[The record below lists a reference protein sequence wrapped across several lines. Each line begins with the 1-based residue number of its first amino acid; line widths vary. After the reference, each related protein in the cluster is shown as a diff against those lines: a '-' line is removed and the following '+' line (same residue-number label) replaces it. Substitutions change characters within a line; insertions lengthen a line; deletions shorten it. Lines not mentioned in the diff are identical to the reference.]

1 MEVKL
6 VAYMKNPMNVIEKV
20 ACNCYDS
27 TPTDNFAIAQSC
39 YDSGHLSVFEFAQFH
54 FHIKGVSRALM
65 AQLTRHRTGK
75 FCIRSQRYVEED
87 EFRYVIPKTI
97 ANDIDAMFRY
107 EGIMMEIADAYTRLK
122 ELGIP
127 KEDARMVLPNA
138 CETII
143 DFSIDGRNLIH
154 FFNERLCFHA
164 QWEIRE
170 LAQKMKELVV
180 AECPEFAKYCVPK
193 CEAYSIPFCT
203 EKKCCG
209 RHKKLENIVI
219 RKEVKS

>member
-6 VAYMKNPMNVIEKV
+6 VRVTENPLGTIEKV

-27 TPTDNFAIAQSC
+27 TPTDNFAIAQDC
-39 YDSGHLSVFEFAQFH
+39 YNSGHLSVFEFAQFH
-54 FHIKGVSRALM
+54 FHIEGVSRALL
-65 AQLTRHRTGK
+65 AQITRHRTGK
-75 FCIRSQRYVEED
+75 FCVRSQRYVQED
-87 EFRYVIPKTI
+87 EFSYVIPETI
-97 ANDIDAMFRY
+97 ANDDDAMFRY
-107 EGIMMEIADAYTRLK
+107 EGIMMEISEAYTRLK

-138 CETII
+138 CTTII

-154 FFNERLCFHA
+154 FFNERLCSHA

-170 LAQKMKELVV
+170 LAQAMKALVV

-193 CEAYSIPFCT
+193 CESHGIPYCT

-209 RHKKLENIVI
+209 RHKKLEDIV
-219 RKEVKS
+219 K